1 MAGLKDQRRE
11 HPGVRALEPPEPPGV
26 PQFSRGETPASNSF
40 GTPKPGDGV
49 QMAGRHLDVRAS
61 RGVPPG
67 PHGRTRGPWAG
78 GAAWPRRC
86 VVCFWGQAGRRT
98 QLCHHER
105 HPGISLTSNV
115 TTADS
120 SSRRPRAVVWGAEEL
135 GVGMEQGGGQ
145 SWPCCHGGRPTGPG
159 LLRQGR
165 RGLAVLPLTRLR
177 ETGRG
182 RAAGRARQPR
192 ARPAPHSGRE
202 AAGQAGGGVQSGV
215 SSGGWCAREQ
225 RWGRKPTG
233 SHWRMGGWG
242 QGGQSGPAA
251 RPLPAPGSAGCPSFP
266 EEGAGS
272 QSRHGAPAFGAPL
285 STRWCV
291 LAVSWWRGGR
301 EAPEGRERELGEPL
315 CREQSQRAS

>member
-11 HPGVRALEPPEPPGV
+11 HPGVRALEPPEPPGI

-49 QMAGRHLDVRAS
+49 QMVGRHLDVRAS

-86 VVCFWGQAGRRT
+86 VVCFWGPGGRRT

-145 SWPCCHGGRPTGPG
+145 SWPRCHGSRSTGPG

-215 SSGGWCAREQ
+215 SSGAGARGSSVGGGSP
-225 RWGRKPTG
+225 RAPTG
-233 SHWRMGGWG
+233 AWG
-242 QGGQSGPAA
+242 VGDRVVKAASPPACCLPRGPQAALPFPRRVLAA
-251 RPLPAPGSAGCPSFP
+251 RAGTGRQPSGHPQAPVG
-266 EEGAGS
+266 
-272 QSRHGAPAFGAPL
+272 
-285 STRWCV
+285 
-291 LAVSWWRGGR
+291 VS
-301 EAPEGRERELGEPL
+301 
-315 CREQSQRAS
+315 

>member
-11 HPGVRALEPPEPPGV
+11 HPGIRAPEPPEPPGV

-49 QMAGRHLDVRAS
+49 QMAPPRRPGQQGGPTWPPRPDAGPLGRGRGLAPPVRGLLLRTGRQAHTALPPRAPPGHQPYVQRDNGRQLVPEAPGRGVGS
-61 RGVPPG
+61 RGVGGGDGTGGRSELASLSRQPLHRPG
-67 PHGRTRGPWAG
+67 PPPTGTQGPGCSSPHSASGNGQRRGRRPGPPAQ
-78 GAAWPRRC
+78 GAACSPQRERSRWPSR
-86 VVCFWGQAGRRT
+86 GRRA
-98 QLCHHER
+98 ER
-105 HPGISLTSNV
+105 
-115 TTADS
+115 
-120 SSRRPRAVVWGAEEL
+120 R
-135 GVGMEQGGGQ
+135 
-145 SWPCCHGGRPTGPG
+145 
-159 LLRQGR
+159 LL
-165 RGLAVLPLTRLR
+165 
-177 ETGRG
+177 
-182 RAAGRARQPR
+182 
-192 ARPAPHSGRE
+192 
-202 AAGQAGGGVQSGV
+202 
-215 SSGGWCAREQ
+215 GGWCAREQ

-233 SHWRMGGWG
+233 SHWRMEGWG
-242 QGGQSGPAA
+242 QGGQSGLAA
-251 RPLPAPGSAGCPSFP
+251 RLLPAPGSAGCPSFP